1 MNNYDVVIIGA
12 GLGGLLCAN
21 ILAKEGMRV
30 CVIEKNKKPGGS
42 IQSFAKDKT
51 IFNTGLNYTE
61 GLGEGEVLNRYFKYF
76 NILDKIK
83 IKQMDVDGFER
94 ISFEGDAIE
103 YPIAQGYDNFVE
115 KLSAHFPSERNKLQ
129 MYIEEMRTV
138 CNSFP
143 FYTFSNLD
151 DLNSKTDFFNLSAH
165 DYVSNLTSNPK
176 LNNILAGM
184 SSLYAGD
191 KENTPMYVHSLINYT
206 FIGSAWRFVDGGS
219 QLAARISDEI
229 KKHGGDIFLNQ
240 EVVQISGNKQAD
252 FVELKNGEK
261 IFAKQ
266 FISNVH
272 PKITLNLVD
281 KNISKAAFKAR
292 IDSLDNSIG
301 MFSMYIVLKENQ
313 FPYLNHNHHHFNA
326 VNTWTTDYNEKEWP
340 EHYMLYTPPN
350 SQSEKWA
357 NALIVITYM
366 KYDEVKKWEH
376 TFVEQR
382 GDEYLEFKSKKAEKL
397 LDFVEKKFPQLRAKI
412 KSCYTSTPLT
422 YRDYTN
428 THEGSAYGI
437 IKKFHDPIST
447 IIKPKTRI
455 RNLYFTGQ
463 NLNMHGVLGVSIGA
477 ALTCAELVGSQ
488 YLFNKIKNS

>member
-1 MNNYDVVIIGA
+1 
-12 GLGGLLCAN
+12 
-21 ILAKEGMRV
+21 
-30 CVIEKNKKPGGS
+30 
-42 IQSFAKDKT
+42 
-51 IFNTGLNYTE
+51 
-61 GLGEGEVLNRYFKYF
+61 
-76 NILDKIK
+76 
-83 IKQMDVDGFER
+83 
-94 ISFEGDAIE
+94 
-103 YPIAQGYDNFVE
+103 
-115 KLSAHFPSERNKLQ
+115 
-129 MYIEEMRTV
+129 
-138 CNSFP
+138 
-143 FYTFSNLD
+143 
-151 DLNSKTDFFNLSAH
+151 
-165 DYVSNLTSNPK
+165 
-176 LNNILAGM
+176 
-184 SSLYAGD
+184 
-191 KENTPMYVHSLINYT
+191 
-206 FIGSAWRFVDGGS
+206 
-219 QLAARISDEI
+219 
-229 KKHGGDIFLNQ
+229 
-240 EVVQISGNKQAD
+240 
-252 FVELKNGEK
+252 
-261 IFAKQ
+261 
-266 FISNVH
+266 
-272 PKITLNLVD
+272 
-281 KNISKAAFKAR
+281 
-292 IDSLDNSIG
+292 
-301 MFSMYIVLKENQ
+301 MYIVLKENQ

-366 KYDEVKKWEH
+366 KYNEVKKWEH

-382 GDEYLEFKSKKAEKL
+382 GDEYLEFKSRKAEKL